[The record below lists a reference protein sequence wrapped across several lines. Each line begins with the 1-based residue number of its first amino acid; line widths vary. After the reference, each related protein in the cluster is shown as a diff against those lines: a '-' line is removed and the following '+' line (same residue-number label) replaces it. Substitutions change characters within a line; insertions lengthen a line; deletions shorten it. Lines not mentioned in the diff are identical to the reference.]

1 MSDGYKWQDVTM
13 NDIVRVMRG
22 EYVKARFRGQTR
34 ESRPTLNPLEYWH
47 EDCEEGEDLTLSGW
61 QDGRF
66 LCSQGKHWVLC
77 QVYNKTTV
85 QDAEPVD
92 KIDDFELGVIYA
104 LFLQGKK
111 DEINNVWNE
120 GYKFGIHFRNFAK
133 YEKAKA
139 LERWR
144 FESFK
149 FDPAVLAT
157 RVIVP

>member
-1 MSDGYKWQDVTM
+1 MSDGYKWQDVTI

-34 ESRPTLNPLEYWH
+34 EILPTLNPLWH
-47 EDCEEGEDLTLSGW
+47 EDCEEGEALTLSGW

-66 LCSQGKHWVLC
+66 LCSQGK
-77 QVYNKTTV
+77 
-85 QDAEPVD
+85 
-92 KIDDFELGVIYA
+92 
-104 LFLQGKK
+104 K
-111 DEINNVWNE
+111 DEINNFWNE